1 MGVKASNLSADI
13 CHQHVFFA
21 VFWNCMVYLSLT
33 SFIFSSKIFNF
44 KRMFNAD
51 CGKLDRFSCFIV
63 ISNKLIFANFAKNTY
78 GSKDFPG
85 NT

>member
-1 MGVKASNLSADI
+1 
-13 CHQHVFFA
+13 
-21 VFWNCMVYLSLT
+21 
-33 SFIFSSKIFNF
+33 
-44 KRMFNAD
+44 MFNAD